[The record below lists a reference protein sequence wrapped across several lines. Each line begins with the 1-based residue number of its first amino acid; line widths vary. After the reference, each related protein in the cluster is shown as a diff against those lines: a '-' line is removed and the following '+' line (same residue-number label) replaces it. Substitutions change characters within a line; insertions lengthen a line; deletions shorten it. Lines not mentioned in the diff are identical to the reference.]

1 MAQNSTLQLYVTLQ
15 ATARDSTGR
24 DDASGNDAGQG
35 QCLPRVA
42 SRASGATG
50 VTSDHRTRVLVSHS
64 ASEIN
69 TQHVHLVLT
78 VVGIPSAPLD
88 WNE

>member
-1 MAQNSTLQLYVTLQ
+1 M
-15 ATARDSTGR
+15 
-24 DDASGNDAGQG
+24 SGNDAGQRANVW
-35 QCLPRVA
+35 PRVA
-42 SRASGATG
+42 SRASGVTG
-50 VTSDHRTRVLVSHS
+50 VTSDHQTRVLVSHS